1 MKKVERIPNI
11 HNNVFIKT
19 FLDPENVRGLL
30 QIALP
35 EQIRNIIN
43 FSEIK
48 IDPTSYISDEIKG
61 YFSDVVV
68 KTRVKT
74 YEQKESKADI
84 YILVEHKSTAENT
97 VLIQVLKYMYLE
109 WQKDIDKKKH
119 LRVIIPMIF
128 YHGKEKWKVP
138 RSFVEQFKV
147 NDSIK
152 EFLLNYKYV
161 LFDTKDWDFMDE
173 ANQGLKNN
181 VFLLTALVLMKNAFN
196 EDVASVKEIFKFWNE
211 KGFTKDIDKMVF
223 FLLYIS
229 ATKDISPEKL
239 KKMLEES
246 NIKGGDIMPSLAQ
259 RWMDEGRKKG
269 IETIVSRMYQKGI
282 SIEEIVDYSGISKK
296 EIKIMINSSN
306 SSKSKDKN
314 EPHQ

>member
-109 WQKDIDKKKH
+109 WQNDIDKKKH

-173 ANQGLKNN
+173 ANQGLKKN

-196 EDVASVKEIFKFWNE
+196 EDVASVKEIFKFWSE

-239 KKMLEES
+239 K
-246 NIKGGDIMPSLAQ
+246 I
-259 RWMDEGRKKG
+259 
-269 IETIVSRMYQKGI
+269 
-282 SIEEIVDYSGISKK
+282 
-296 EIKIMINSSN
+296 
-306 SSKSKDKN
+306 
-314 EPHQ
+314 